1 MNNSS
6 AAPFALDLVVKKE
19 VVKTKKLFSELSSET
34 VSNIVNTSL
43 SLQFTMLGFNIAT
56 ANVVGVAVSASMI
69 IVNVLLAINFDNM
82 VRIAKREELNR
93 QQGSSGNGRMTN

>member
-56 ANVVGVAVSASMI
+56 ANVVGVACCWCCSVSI
-69 IVNVLLAINFDNM
+69 YDYC
-82 VRIAKREELNR
+82 KRTACYQL
-93 QQGSSGNGRMTN
+93 